1 MRNKLMMFFLVV
13 ILISLSSGIAYIYG
27 SNAILWDDETLFNPS
42 EEEPHYIEGQVLKMV
57 VLDELIADGIVAS
70 EDEEGYEEIVAIAKD
85 KSTKLELGL
94 KVGDELSPGDILYKL
109 NGKSYTAKN
118 NLRVVRIKETDKELK
133 LFLLNYDN
141 LYVFTEVSYSDYKKM
156 SLNTPVQITFDE
168 STYQGSIH
176 YIDYQVVDNKIQIIV
191 DSPAKMLPGTE
202 VGIKFELSKGKEVLC
217 VLPEFVSI
225 QAGSHYV
232 HKNIGTDGDIILE
245 SKEIELGDKIE
256 IQEGA
261 DKTYYYEILEGLV
274 EGEKIIAKVEY
285 GAKLE

>member
-1 MRNKLMMFFLVV
+1 V

-42 EEEPHYIEGQVLKMV
+42 EEEPYYIEGQVLKMV

-232 HKNIGTDGDIILE
+232 HKKHRHRWGYNFRVKGN
-245 SKEIELGDKIE
+245 
-256 IQEGA
+256 
-261 DKTYYYEILEGLV
+261 
-274 EGEKIIAKVEY
+274 
-285 GAKLE
+285 

>member
-1 MRNKLMMFFLVV
+1 
-13 ILISLSSGIAYIYG
+13 
-27 SNAILWDDETLFNPS
+27 
-42 EEEPHYIEGQVLKMV
+42 
-57 VLDELIADGIVAS
+57 
-70 EDEEGYEEIVAIAKD
+70 
-85 KSTKLELGL
+85 
-94 KVGDELSPGDILYKL
+94 
-109 NGKSYTAKN
+109 
-118 NLRVVRIKETDKELK
+118 
-133 LFLLNYDN
+133 
-141 LYVFTEVSYSDYKKM
+141 
-156 SLNTPVQITFDE
+156 
-168 STYQGSIH
+168 
-176 YIDYQVVDNKIQIIV
+176 
-191 DSPAKMLPGTE
+191 MLPGTE